1 MDSNEIL
8 QKYPWICKENQK
20 LIISPDS
27 DGFLSALLYINYFGG
42 EVVGY
47 YDGKVMLCPENIDP
61 KDCLFLDMDV
71 FCNKIKSVGHHMVC
85 FNKNNLPSNWSNYD
99 NCIQINNLRGF
110 DKTHDFQR
118 KYPFATIH
126 FLLVLL
132 SKVKDIKLSDDA
144 VVPLLFSDG
153 VWNVLFGYTENCL
166 DWFEWLHIKD
176 NDSILH
182 DIFCGDNSFYTVM
195 EEINSFLRERDKLNS
210 NETYN
215 FVTLETTEKHRSRT
229 GDKLMISNSKGQP
242 INIKLNDNN
251 LFDITD
257 KEQER
262 VKQFINLL
270 ASLMGW
276 ESKLEKWNF
285 NNFKLRK
292 FSKGILDGKGEHKA
306 FNQQNYTEMV
316 EGKCFSMAITSGQAI
331 EYTIDEEGF
340 FN

>member
-71 FCNKIKSVGHHMVC
+71 YCNKIKSVGHHMVC

-166 DWFEWLHIKD
+166 DWFEWLHIMIQFFMTF
-176 NDSILH
+176 SVVIIL
-182 DIFCGDNSFYTVM
+182 
-195 EEINSFLRERDKLNS
+195 
-210 NETYN
+210 
-215 FVTLETTEKHRSRT
+215 
-229 GDKLMISNSKGQP
+229 
-242 INIKLNDNN
+242 
-251 LFDITD
+251 
-257 KEQER
+257 
-262 VKQFINLL
+262 FIL
-270 ASLMGW
+270 
-276 ESKLEKWNF
+276 
-285 NNFKLRK
+285 
-292 FSKGILDGKGEHKA
+292 
-306 FNQQNYTEMV
+306 
-316 EGKCFSMAITSGQAI
+316 
-331 EYTIDEEGF
+331 
-340 FN
+340 